1 MTSDLILNG
10 DTQIHL
16 QAH

>member
-1 MTSDLILNG
+1 ML
-10 DTQIHL
+10 QIHL